1 MPQATKVILPMGVA
15 TASVLIG
22 GAAGG
27 PKAPRSNMGVIIGAF
42 IATFM
47 LAILFQYD
55 PSLASG
61 ISLLAMVSALLIYGP
76 SMAKAVTNSV
86 R

>member
-1 MPQATKVILPMGVA
+1 MPPTTKVILPMGVA

-27 PKAPRSNMGVIIGAF
+27 PKAPRSNMGVIIGSF

-55 PSLASG
+55 ERLASG
-61 ISLLAMVSALLIYGP
+61 IALLALISALLIYGP
-76 SMAKAVTNSV
+76 SVARAIGNAVH
-86 R
+86 

>member
-1 MPQATKVILPMGVA
+1 MPTTQVILPMGIA

-27 PKAPRSNMGVIIGAF
+27 PKAPRSNMGVILGSF
-42 IATFM
+42 IATFF
-47 LAILFQYD
+47 LALFYQYD
-55 PSLASG
+55 PRLASG
-61 ISLLAMVSALLIYGP
+61 IAMLALVSALLIYGP
-76 SMAKAVTNSV
+76 SIARAVGNAV